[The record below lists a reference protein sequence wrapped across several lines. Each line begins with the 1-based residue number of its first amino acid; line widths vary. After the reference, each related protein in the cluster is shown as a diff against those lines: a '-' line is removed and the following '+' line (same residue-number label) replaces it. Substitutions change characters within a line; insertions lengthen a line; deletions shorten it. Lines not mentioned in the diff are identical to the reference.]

1 VAPLEASSGD
11 RRRHRLSR
19 RGNRQL
25 NHVLHVVAMVQRRG
39 FAPAQVYLAKKICE
53 GKSSK
58 EALRA
63 LKRQLA
69 NVVFR
74 ALQRDATARKLR
86 AA

>member
-1 VAPLEASSGD
+1 
-11 RRRHRLSR
+11 
-19 RGNRQL
+19 
-25 NHVLHVVAMVQRRG
+25 MVQRRG